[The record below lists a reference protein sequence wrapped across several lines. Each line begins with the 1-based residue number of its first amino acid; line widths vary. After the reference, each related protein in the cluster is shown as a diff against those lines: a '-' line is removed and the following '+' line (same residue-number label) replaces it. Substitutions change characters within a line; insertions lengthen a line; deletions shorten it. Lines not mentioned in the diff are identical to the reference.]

1 MTFEPGK
8 LDVKYVIGMD
18 AAGANSERTSIHC
31 SDIGFWDV
39 DAFKNVKFIP
49 AEGSSIAYFS
59 IPREAFTVEP
69 TDPAWWDEL
78 LAAIEKRCDR

>member
-1 MTFEPGK
+1 MGFEPAQP
-8 LDVKYVIGMD
+8 DRKYVL
-18 AAGANSERTSIHC
+18 GADPGVPDSERTSIHC

-39 DAFKNVKFIP
+39 DAFQNVKFIP